1 MIEGKLDSYLHD
13 LTETFELS
21 GLAVGVVQENEIVYA
36 KGFGVRSIETE
47 EPVTPTSLFHMA
59 SISKPFVATAIA
71 QLVERETVD
80 LDQPVVD
87 YLPYFRLDDD
97 RYRDVTVQHML
108 SHVSGM
114 PDIEDYN
121 WDQPEWDDGALERYV
136 RSLADQKLAFAPGTE
151 FAYSNMAYDVLGDL
165 IAKVSGQTFE
175 AYMAENILEPLDMV
189 DSTFLKTEV
198 PPDLATTPHMNVPR
212 PEISEVYPYHRAH
225 AACGTLHSNALDMCN
240 FAIAN
245 LNRGRFKGRQILD
258 PTGYDLLW
266 HPYFASGDEDK
277 EEGNEHVGLS
287 WFIADHKGHQLIE
300 HSGGDIG
307 YNTDF
312 AMLPDRSAAVVAM
325 SNSVTAPVWAA
336 KLIILDLLLGLE
348 PERFKRPAHIPL
360 WDTLT
365 NDGVDAAVEHYL
377 RLKETKTD
385 AFDFSSWQFYG
396 LGELLVEMKRTK
408 EAVEVY
414 RFNALIHPDSADA
427 YAALAWAC
435 LKDDDRESALEYVQQ
450 ALGLNP
456 ENSDAREV
464 LAEITKAQ

>member
-71 QLVERETVD
+71 QLVEREKVD

-114 PDIEDYN
+114 PDTEDYN

-266 HPYFASGDEDK
+266 HPYFATGDEDK

-287 WFIADHKGHQLIE
+287 WFITDHKGHQLIE

-365 NDGVDAAVEHYL
+365 NDGMDAAVEHYHQ
-377 RLKETKTD
+377 LKETQPD
-385 AFDFSSWQFYG
+385 AFDFSREQFG
-396 LGELLVEMKRTK
+396 DLGMILVEMKRTR

-414 RFNALIHPDSADA
+414 RLNALVHPDSDLA
-427 YAALAWAC
+427 YGALAWTC
-435 LKDDDRESALEYVQQ
+435 LKNEDKESALEYAQQ
-450 ALGLNP
+450 ALRLNP

-464 LAEITKAQ
+464 LAEIAKAQ